1 MSEHALIHQRLAP
14 KSPGYPVLGTLEAAG
29 LHLHTLEDPYMLGN
43 VSAGVYTPVQWPYTG
58 IKIPGVT
65 AIPEGRYRVRLSMST
80 RFREVLPALEDV
92 PQFTG
97 IRVHAL
103 NWQEGTE
110 GCIGVG
116 LSTDGMRSIFESQKA
131 VQRLVAWLK
140 ERELDR
146 VWWEVR
152 NP

>member
-1 MSEHALIHQRLAP
+1 MSEHALIHQRIAP

-29 LHLHTLEDPYMLGN
+29 LHLHTLEDPYMLIPGQYAPA
-43 VSAGVYTPVQWPYTG
+43 VAWPYTG

-116 LSTDGMRSIFESQKA
+116 LATDGVRSILDSRQA
-131 VQRLVAWLK
+131 VAKLVEWLK
-140 ERELDR
+140 ERELDQ